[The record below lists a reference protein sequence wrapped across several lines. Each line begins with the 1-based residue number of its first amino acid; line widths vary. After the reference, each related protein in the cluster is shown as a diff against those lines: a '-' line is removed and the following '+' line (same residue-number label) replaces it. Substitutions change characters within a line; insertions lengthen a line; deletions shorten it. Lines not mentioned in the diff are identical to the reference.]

1 MNRPRTAL
9 LAALVAASLAG
20 CGTADDP
27 TIDGPT
33 SDGAG
38 GDALSA
44 PLTDADGAERGTV
57 EVAFDDADGAVVTVS
72 ATGLAPGLHGLHVH
86 KTGACEAD
94 STDPANPQKRGAFL
108 SAGGHLAEEGEVHG
122 EHVGDLPSLLVRA
135 DGTARLV
142 VASDRLTREKVL
154 DTDGSALMVHA
165 ERDNFANIPDRY
177 ATELDE
183 TTTKTG
189 DAGGRVA
196 CAVLS
201 A

>member
-1 MNRPRTAL
+1 MNRRRTAV

-27 TIDGPT
+27 TIDGQT
-33 SDGAG
+33 SEGAS

-44 PLTDADGAERGTV
+44 PLTDADGTERGTV
-57 EVAFDDADGAVVTVS
+57 EVAFDDDGAVLTVS

-86 KTGACEAD
+86 KTGECEAD
-94 STDPANPQKRGAFL
+94 SADPTNPQKRGAFR
-108 SAGGHLAEEGEVHG
+108 SAGGHLADEGEVHG

-154 DTDGSALMVHA
+154 DDDGSALMVHA
-165 ERDNFANIPDRY
+165 DRDNFANIPERY

-201 A
+201 R

>member
-1 MNRPRTAL
+1 MHRLRTPL
-9 LAALVAASLAG
+9 LATLLAVSLAG

-27 TIDGPT
+27 TVDPKASDAAAGDGV
-33 SDGAG
+33 
-38 GDALSA
+38 SA
-44 PLTDADGAERGTV
+44 PLVDAQGAERGTV
-57 EVAFDDADGAVVTVS
+57 EIAFDDDGAVVTVS

-86 KTGACEAD
+86 KTGQCEAD
-94 STDPANPQKRGAFL
+94 SADPASPQKRGAFL
-108 SAGGHLAEEGEVHG
+108 SAGGHLADEGEVHG

-154 DTDGSALMVHA
+154 DDDGSALMVH
-165 ERDNFANIPDRY
+165 EDRDNFANVPDRY
-177 ATELDE
+177 TPEPDE

-196 CAVLS
+196 CAVLG